1 VGLVT
6 SGPHSSACFYYNIN
20 IIIVSTDVAA
30 ELEERSKERIW
41 VESEVKVAQSC
52 PTLCHP
58 MDYTY
63 SMERDG
69 RDLSDEKSKKQRK
82 TAEKSRISVK
92 TDIIDE
98 SGSQG
103 RVF

>member
-1 VGLVT
+1 MVT
-6 SGPHSSACFYYNIN
+6 LSANLSGTGDRGPHSSVCLYYNIN

-63 SMERDG
+63 SMEF
-69 RDLSDEKSKKQRK
+69 
-82 TAEKSRISVK
+82 SRPENWSV
-92 TDIIDE
+92 
-98 SGSQG
+98 
-103 RVF
+103 